1 MRETWNSIEVTKKKV
16 HEFGAVIFTIVGLLI
31 PIIGF
36 FVNDYTFGPYA
47 KALFY
52 STLIF
57 MMACVFAVQ
66 IMTPVYKSWMLL
78 ALIMGFIMTR
88 VIITIVYFSLI
99 TPIGFIR
106 RLSGSETPKM
116 IRASKDELKNRSSY
130 WIQRET
136 PYDKESTERQF

>member
-16 HEFGAVIFTIVGLLI
+16 HEFGTVIFIVVGLLI
-31 PIIGF
+31 PIIGY
-36 FVNDYTFGPYA
+36 FVNDYTLGPYA
-47 KALFY
+47 KPLFY

-99 TPIGFIR
+99 TPIGIIR

-116 IRASKDELKNRSSY
+116 IRASKDELKKRSSY